1 MKRDLEVVT
10 AQAQSPKWGVASIGV
25 MTRMWATCRPYAL
38 DRPIGRLCE
47 ERTFIR
53 DDVNDRNWVDSC
65 RFRLA
70 DRAAVPRTAQA
81 IHSAN
86 GQWLTYCVPLNRQNP
101 IQIFKAQPAGGS
113 VLGKCL

>member
-53 DDVNDRNWVDSC
+53 DDVNDRNWVESC
-65 RFRLA
+65 RLRLA
-70 DRAAVPRTAQA
+70 DWTATFRPCSPM
-81 IHSAN
+81 HSIRQTAN
-86 GQWLTYCVPLNRQNP
+86 GRHFACRSTARTQSRF
-101 IQIFKAQPAGGS
+101 FKASLPEAPF
-113 VLGKCL
+113 